1 MVSDGPLISVV
12 IPHLNQAE
20 DLEACLASLQ
30 KQRLSPALFEIIV
43 VDNGSASPPAE
54 IVARY
59 PAARLLHEPEPGP
72 GPARNAGVRH
82 AAGEILAFIDADC
95 RADPDWLP
103 SVAQALQSLPGKTIV
118 GGEVKIW
125 PRNNKTLT
133 AVEAYESV
141 FGFRN
146 KLYIEH
152 HGYSITANLSARRA
166 DLDKIEPF
174 VGIQFAEDMEWGER
188 ARSAG
193 FQFRFIPNAIV
204 FHPARRSLRE
214 LCVKWDRQI
223 QHYLNMAQRK
233 PAWKLRW
240 VLRSVAVL
248 GSPVIDLATVV
259 SSDRIQGATTRLKAI
274 MVLVAIRAHRA
285 RKMLSLLRQSNTVV
299 WNRSAGV

>member
-1 MVSDGPLISVV
+1 MDSDGPLISVV
-12 IPHLNQAE
+12 IPHLNQAG
-20 DLEACLASLQ
+20 DLGACLASLQ
-30 KQRLSPALFEIIV
+30 SQRLSPALFEIIV
-43 VDNGSASPPAE
+43 IDNGSTSPPVE
-54 IVARY
+54 VMARY
-59 PAARLLHEPEPGP
+59 PSARLLHEPEPGP

-82 AAGEILAFIDADC
+82 ATGEILAFIDADC
-95 RADPDWLP
+95 RADPDWLLN
-103 SVAQALQSLPGKTIV
+103 VAQALRSLPGKTIV
-118 GGEVKIW
+118 GGDVRIW
-125 PRNNKTLT
+125 PRNKETLT

-146 KLYIEH
+146 KLYIER

-193 FQFRFIPNAIV
+193 FQFHFLPNAIV

-223 QHYLNMAQRK
+223 QHYLNMAQGK

-248 GSPVIDLATVV
+248 GSPIIDLATVV
-259 SSDRIQGATTRLKAI
+259 SSDRIHGVTTRLKAI
-274 MVLVAIRAHRA
+274 MILVAIRAHRA
-285 RKMLSLLRQSNTVV
+285 RKMLSLLRQSNTVL

>member
-20 DLEACLASLQ
+20 DLEACLASLREQ
-30 KQRLSPALFEIIV
+30 QLSSVLFEIIV
-43 VDNGSASPPAE
+43 VDNGSATPPVE
-54 IVARY
+54 VTARY
-59 PAARLLHEPEPGP
+59 PAVRLLREREPGP
-72 GPARNAGVRH
+72 GPARNTGVRH
-82 AAGEILAFIDADC
+82 AAGEIVAFIDADC
-95 RADPDWLP
+95 RAHPDWLLN
-103 SVAQALQSLPGKTIV
+103 VVRALQSLPGNTIV
-118 GGEVKIW
+118 GGEVRIW
-125 PRNNKTLT
+125 PRDDTTLT

-152 HGYSITANLSARRA
+152 HGYSITANLCARRA
-166 DLDKIEPF
+166 DLDRIAPF

-193 FQFRFIPNAIV
+193 FQFRFIPDAIV

-223 QHYLNMAQRK
+223 QHYLNMAQGK

-248 GSPVIDLATVV
+248 GSPVIDLATIVR
-259 SSDRIQGATTRLKAI
+259 SDRIQGITHRLKAI
-274 MVLVAIRAHRA
+274 AILVAIRTHRA
-285 RKMLSLLRQSNTVV
+285 RKMLSLLRQSNTVI
-299 WNRSAGV
+299 WNRTAGV

>member
-1 MVSDGPLISVV
+1 MASEHPLVSVV

-30 KQRLSPALFEIIV
+30 MQRLSPALFEIIV
-43 VDNGSASPPAE
+43 VDNGSASPPAD
-54 IVARY
+54 IVARW
-59 PAARLLHEPEPGP
+59 PSARLLHEAVPGP
-72 GPARNAGVRH
+72 GPARNTGVRH
-82 AAGEILAFIDADC
+82 AAGVILAFIDADC
-95 RADPDWLP
+95 RAHPDWLA
-103 SVAQALQSLPGKTIV
+103 SLVNALQSLPDNTIV
-118 GGEVKIW
+118 GGDVRIW
-125 PRNNKTLT
+125 PRNKETLT

-146 KLYIEH
+146 KLYIER
-152 HGYSITANLSARRA
+152 HGYSITANLCARRA
-166 DLDKIEPF
+166 DLDRIAPF

-193 FQFRFIPNAIV
+193 FQFRFIPDAIV

-223 QHYLNMAQRK
+223 QHYLNMAQGK
-233 PAWKLRW
+233 PAWKFRW

-248 GSPVIDLATVV
+248 ASPVVDLATVIT
-259 SSDRIQGATTRLKAI
+259 SDRIQGITTRLKAMMI
-274 MVLVAIRAHRA
+274 LVAIRLHRA
-285 RKMLSLLRQSNTVV
+285 WKMLSLLRQSSTVV

>member
-1 MVSDGPLISVV
+1 MASDGPLISVV

-30 KQRLSPALFEIIV
+30 NQHLPPALFEIIV
-43 VDNGSASPPAE
+43 VDNGSVTPPAE
-54 IVARY
+54 VIAHF
-59 PAARLLHEPEPGP
+59 PSARLLHEPEPGP

-95 RADPDWLP
+95 RAHPDWLAT
-103 SVAQALQSLPGKTIV
+103 VAQALQSLPGNTII
-118 GGEVKIW
+118 GGDVRIW
-125 PRNNKTLT
+125 PRNNEALT

-146 KLYIEH
+146 KLYIERQ
-152 HGYSITANLSARRA
+152 GYSITANLGARRA
-166 DLDKIEPF
+166 DLAKIAPF

-193 FQFRFIPNAIV
+193 FRFQFIPNAIV

-223 QHYLNMAQRK
+223 QHYLNMAQGK
-233 PAWKLRW
+233 PAWRLRW

-248 GSPVIDLATVV
+248 GSPVIDLAAVV
-259 SSDRIQGATTRLKAI
+259 SSDRIQGVTTRLKAMMI
-274 MVLVAIRAHRA
+274 LVAIRAHRA
-285 RKMLSLLRQSNTVV
+285 RKMLSLLRQSNAVV
-299 WNRSAGV
+299 WNRTAGV

>member
-1 MVSDGPLISVV
+1 MASEHPLVSVV

-30 KQRLSPALFEIIV
+30 MQRLSPALFEIIV
-43 VDNGSASPPAE
+43 VDNGSASPPAD
-54 IVARY
+54 IVARW
-59 PAARLLHEPEPGP
+59 PSARLLHEAVPGP
-72 GPARNAGVRH
+72 GPARNTGVRH

-95 RADPDWLP
+95 RAHPDWLA
-103 SVAQALQSLPGKTIV
+103 SLVNALQSLPGNTIV
-118 GGEVKIW
+118 GGDVRIG
-125 PRNNKTLT
+125 PRNKETLT

-146 KLYIEH
+146 KLYIER
-152 HGYSITANLSARRA
+152 HGYSITANLCARRA
-166 DLDKIEPF
+166 DLDRIAPF

-193 FQFRFIPNAIV
+193 FQFRFIPDAIV

-223 QHYLNMAQRK
+223 QHYLNMAQGK
-233 PAWKLRW
+233 PAWKFRW

-248 GSPVIDLATVV
+248 ASPVVDLATVIT
-259 SSDRIQGATTRLKAI
+259 SDRIQGITTRLKAMMI
-274 MVLVAIRAHRA
+274 LVAIRLHRA
-285 RKMLSLLRQSNTVV
+285 WKMLSLLRQSSTVV